1 MKKIKLIAFD
11 FDGTLVDT
19 KQDIANSVNLTLEH
33 LKLSSL
39 PHEKIY
45 SFIGNGVRPLLTRA
59 LNGANVCSISEAI
72 AIFIKYYDDRL
83 MDTTKF
89 YPHCQDALEFFSNK
103 TLSICSN
110 KPSRFIKK
118 ILSELKSLDKFST
131 IVGGDDPDTKKPN
144 PQGLINIL
152 SANGVLPNEALMVG
166 DNPVDIETG
175 RKAKVTT
182 CAVTYGLS
190 DKKSLEDEK
199 PDLMIDDI
207 SELKYL
213 FC

>member
-19 KQDIANSVNLTLEH
+19 KKDIANSVNLTLDH
-33 LKLSSL
+33 LKLDTL
-39 PHEKIY
+39 TDEKIY

-59 LNGANVCSISEAI
+59 LNGANVCSISDAI
-72 AIFIKYYDDRL
+72 EIFINYYDDRL
-83 MDTTKF
+83 LDTSKF
-89 YPHCQDALEFFSNK
+89 YPNCQDALEFYSNK

-110 KPSRFIKK
+110 KPIRFIKK
-118 ILSELKSLDKFST
+118 ILSELDSLDKFST
-131 IVGGDDPDTKKPN
+131 IVGGDDPETKKPS
-144 PQGLINIL
+144 PRGLLNIL
-152 SANGVLPNEALMVG
+152 SVHGVLPSEALMVG

-175 RKAKVTT
+175 RNAKVTT

-190 DKKSLEDEK
+190 DKKSLEDEQ

-207 SELKYL
+207 AELKHL
-213 FC
+213 FS

>member
-19 KQDIANSVNLTLEH
+19 KQDIANSVNITLEH
-33 LKLSSL
+33 LKLQSL
-39 PHEKIY
+39 PHETIY

-72 AIFIKYYDDRL
+72 DIFIKYYEDRL
-83 MDTTKF
+83 LDTSDF
-89 YPHCQDALEFFSNK
+89 YPNCRDALEFFSNK

-110 KPSRFIKK
+110 KPIRFINK
-118 ILSELKSLDKFST
+118 ILSELDSLDKFST
-131 IVGGDDPDTKKPN
+131 VVGGDDPETKKPD
-144 PQGLINIL
+144 PRGLLNIL
-152 SANGVLPNEALMVG
+152 SIHGVLPEDSLMVG

-175 RKAKVTT
+175 RKAKITT

-199 PDLMIDDI
+199 PDFMIDDI
-207 SELKYL
+207 SELKHL